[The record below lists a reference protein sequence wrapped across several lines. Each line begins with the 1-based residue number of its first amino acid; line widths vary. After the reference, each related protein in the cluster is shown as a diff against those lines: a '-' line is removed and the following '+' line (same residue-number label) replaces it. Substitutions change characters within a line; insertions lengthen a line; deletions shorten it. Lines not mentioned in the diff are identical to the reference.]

1 MRNKEYPHGL
11 VIAVHP
17 YPRYINSDWILHEYI
32 SEYKEPFKWK
42 RRKEI
47 LEQFDYGLV
56 FNTYEEALNAAE
68 VINNFIKEKLVSLKL
83 VKRSKIRIF

>member
-1 MRNKEYPHGL
+1 M
-11 VIAVHP
+11 
-17 YPRYINSDWILHEYI
+17 NSDWILHEYI

-56 FNTYEEALNAAE
+56 FSTYKEALNAAGE
-68 VINNFIKEKLVSLKL
+68 INNFIKKNIGELEISQEIKDSYFLKAEKAITSRQGFKM
-83 VKRSKIRIF
+83 KKA